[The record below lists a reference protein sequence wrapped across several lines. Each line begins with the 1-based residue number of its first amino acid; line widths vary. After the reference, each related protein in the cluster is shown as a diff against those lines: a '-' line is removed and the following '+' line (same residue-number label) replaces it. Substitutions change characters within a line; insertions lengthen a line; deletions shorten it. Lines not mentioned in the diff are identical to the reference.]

1 MATRLGRLPGG
12 VAAELDAGD
21 KCGARGRV
29 PTDDI
34 HLQLAQA
41 AGWTRADWLRL
52 AAAALDQAGT
62 PGSASSD
69 GPAIAELADLLEDET
84 GRDADGNCT
93 DCGAAG
99 HGYPDCP
106 PALRGL
112 ADELVGDE
120 AQGDSP

>member
-1 MATRLGRLPGG
+1 MTTTIRIKSYRGVQYDHKTDAVIYGPAT
-12 VAAELDAGD
+12 D
-21 KCGARGRV
+21 
-29 PTDDI
+29 
-34 HLQLAQA
+34 
-41 AGWTRADWLRL
+41 GWTRADWLRL

-106 PALRGL
+106 PA
-112 ADELVGDE
+112 ADE
-120 AQGDSP
+120 AQGGSP